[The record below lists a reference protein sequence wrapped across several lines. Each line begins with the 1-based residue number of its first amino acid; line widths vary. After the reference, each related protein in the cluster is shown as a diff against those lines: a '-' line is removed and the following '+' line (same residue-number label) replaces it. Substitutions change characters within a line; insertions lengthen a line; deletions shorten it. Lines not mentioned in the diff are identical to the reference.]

1 MAPEVVLI
9 GPPGS
14 GKTMVGAALAD
25 ALGTMC
31 HDTDAAVEQAQG
43 RTIADIFIE
52 AGEPAFRTLKRAEVA
67 RALREETGVV
77 ALGGGAPMDPETQA
91 ALAGHTVVFLDV
103 GISDA
108 SKRIGFDQSRPL
120 LSVNPRASW
129 TRLMNERRPT
139 YTRLATHVVDTATR
153 TPEDIAAEIVAL
165 LGGAR

>member
-1 MAPEVVLI
+1 
-9 GPPGS
+9 
-14 GKTMVGAALAD
+14 
-25 ALGTMC
+25 
-31 HDTDAAVEQAQG
+31 
-43 RTIADIFIE
+43 
-52 AGEPAFRTLKRAEVA
+52 
-67 RALREETGVV
+67 
-77 ALGGGAPMDPETQA
+77 MDPETQV
-91 ALAGHTVVFLDV
+91 ALAGHTVIFLDV

>member
-14 GKTMVGAALAD
+14 GKTTVGAALAD

-52 AGEPAFRTLKRAEVA
+52 AGEPAFRTLERAEVA

-77 ALGGGAPMDPETQA
+77 ALGGGAPM
-91 ALAGHTVVFLDV
+91 DV